1 QHFYSVLALQAG
13 DTSYPIVAA
22 TFILLPRE
30 GGDTNKKVID
40 FYDYAFK
47 NGDESAKKLGYIPL
61 PEETK
66 NMIREYWATNI
77 K

>member
-1 QHFYSVLALQAG
+1 MLALQPG

-22 TFILLPRE
+22 TFILLPKE
-30 GGDTNKKVID
+30 KSAMNKKVTE

-47 NGDESAKKLGYIPL
+47 NGDTSAKKLGYIPL
-61 PEETK
+61 PEATK
-66 NMIREYWATNI
+66 EMIREYWDTNI

>member
-1 QHFYSVLALQAG
+1 M
-13 DTSYPIVAA
+13 
-22 TFILLPRE
+22 
-30 GGDTNKKVID
+30 NKKVIA

-66 NMIREYWATNI
+66 KMIREYWATNI
-77 K
+77 Q